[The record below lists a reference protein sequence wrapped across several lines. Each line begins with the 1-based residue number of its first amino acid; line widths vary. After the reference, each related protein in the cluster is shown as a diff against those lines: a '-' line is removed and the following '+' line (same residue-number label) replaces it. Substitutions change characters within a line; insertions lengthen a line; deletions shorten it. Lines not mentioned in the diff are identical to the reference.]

1 MPNSKQ
7 RREAE
12 RRRLQRRI
20 ERERAALA
28 RRRQRMQ
35 IVAAIAGV
43 VAVVAVI
50 VVALVVTGGGSDSDN
65 TASGTTTCT
74 YTSVGNAARQV
85 IPPSG
90 DAVPNTGTDT
100 AQITMNVGVLNAT
113 LDRANAPCAVNSF
126 ISLANQDYFN
136 DTYCHRIT
144 TSGLYV
150 LQCGDPLATGTGD
163 PADGTHGPGYTFKDE
178 LTGQEQYTRGVLAM
192 ANSGPN
198 TNGSQFFIVYGD
210 STGLSASYTIFGSI
224 DDASLSVVDSIAAG
238 GVQGGSTDGPPAITT
253 MIQTVTIG
261 SEVAKSASVASTASE
276 ASASA
281 ASAASASAAGSG

>member
-28 RRRQRMQ
+28 RRRQRTQ
-35 IVAAIAGV
+35 IVAGIS
-43 VAVVAVI
+43 AVVAVI
-50 VVALVVTGGGSDSDN
+50 AIAVVALVVTSGGDSGN
-65 TASGTTTCT
+65 ATASGTTTCT
-74 YTSVGNAARQV
+74 FTATGSAAKQV
-85 IPPSG
+85 IPPGG
-90 DAVPNTGTDT
+90 DAVPNVGADT
-100 AQITMNVGVLNAT
+100 AQITTNQGVLNAT
-113 LDRANAPCAVNSF
+113 LDQANAPCAVRSF

-136 DTYCHRIT
+136 STECHRLT

-150 LQCGDPLATGTGD
+150 LQCGDPTATGTG
-163 PADGTHGPGYTFKDE
+163 GPGYTFNDE
-178 LTGQEQYTRGVLAM
+178 LTGSEQYTRGTLAM

-210 STGLSASYTIFGSI
+210 STGLSPNYTVFGSI
-224 DDASLSVVDSIAAG
+224 DEASLAVVDAIAAG
-238 GVQGGSTDGPPAITT
+238 GVQGQGTDGPPAIATT
-253 MIQTVTIG
+253 IETVTIG

-281 ASAASASAAGSG
+281 ASASAAAASSPGN